1 MILLKN
7 SKIVYNLTLDEV
19 FEKIYN
25 SNVDSLG
32 DSIYEIKEWKNTE
45 WVVKNGAMVKKE
57 DIYIYIESMPD
68 ALLDY
73 IIEDEKCLRIA
84 MKHKIKKDGIKYK
97 KIKSKY
103 IITNF
108 KKVYRQFVKCLDL
121 INIKSYIEIKENDNK
136 SIEITINTRININLP
151 NKEGYEKY
159 VNDIFHELLNN
170 IEKRIS

>member
-1 MILLKN
+1 
-7 SKIVYNLTLDEV
+7 
-19 FEKIYN
+19 
-25 SNVDSLG
+25 
-32 DSIYEIKEWKNTE
+32 
-45 WVVKNGAMVKKE
+45 
-57 DIYIYIESMPD
+57 MPD

-73 IIEDEKCLRIA
+73 IIEDEKNLRITI
-84 MKHKIKKDGIKYK
+84 KHKIKKDGTKYK